1 MFIGH
6 FAPACV
12 AATHRKA
19 PSLPILFLG
28 AQLIDWAF
36 FGLLY
41 LGVEK
46 ARLVPGISAM
56 NPMDLYSMPY
66 THSLLGTLAWAA
78 GFAVLIRVFGKSWV
92 AAAIGFGVVVSHWV
106 LDLLVHI
113 PDLTLA
119 GQPPK
124 LGFGLWNHPLLE
136 MPLEL
141 GMTALGLWLYARATG
156 GLRPSIWALA
166 VILLVLQA
174 INWFGPQPA
183 EVTLSVT
190 LLAWFG
196 YAVATLGA
204 WWAARTAQRRHPAH

>member
-1 MFIGH
+1 MG
-6 FAPACV
+6 
-12 AATHRKA
+12 
-19 PSLPILFLG
+19 S
-28 AQLIDWAF
+28 
-36 FGLLY
+36 GLCC
-41 LGVEK
+41 
-46 ARLVPGISAM
+46 ADP
-56 NPMDLYSMPY
+56 
-66 THSLLGTLAWAA
+66 W
-78 GFAVLIRVFGKSWV
+78 FGKSWV
-92 AAAIGFGVVVSHWV
+92 AAAIGFGVVVSHWL

-124 LGFGLWNHPLLE
+124 LGFGLWNHPVLE

-141 GMTALGLWLYARATG
+141 GITALGLWLYARATG

-174 INWFGPQPA
+174 INWFGPQPI

-196 YAVATLGA
+196 YAVATIGA
-204 WWAARTAQRRHPAH
+204 WWAARTAQRRVRA